1 MFLPILL
8 CVSFGAHCAFVA
20 NFSFLRLRFYHLI
33 EVNVKFL
40 LTQGKNPKEYWLGIG
55 LALYYEILTCQ
66 VSAVDHIIQ

>member
-8 CVSFGAHCAFVA
+8 RVSFGAHWAFVA

-40 LTQGKNPKEYWLGIG
+40 LTQGKKPQGILIGNWLSVV
-55 LALYYEILTCQ
+55 L
-66 VSAVDHIIQ
+66 